1 MTNTTDKQLIKKFLR
16 NELTPEEKVAFTTR
30 KEDTSFLE
38 AIENEMIAVQS
49 RQELKKKLQGIGA
62 DHKTQKKTTP
72 KRFAPLGIAASV
84 ILLLGTIFFFNQGVN
99 NQELFDDYYTSYPNI
114 YTQKGASDDDKTLFE
129 KTMILYDAKQY
140 PLAQQNFE
148 TINSERELTNGERF
162 YYGITLLEVND
173 TKNALAQFKNI
184 SNTSSPLYKDAQWY
198 LALCYVKGNHVN
210 KAKVVLTKLQE
221 IVGTKKQDEIK
232 TILNQL

>member
-1 MTNTTDKQLIKKFLR
+1 MTNTTDRHLIKKFLR
-16 NELTPEEKVAFTTR
+16 NELTKEEKILFTAR

-38 AIENEMIAVQS
+38 ALENEMIAVQS

-62 DHKTQKKTTP
+62 DHKKQKTTTP
-72 KRFAPLGIAASV
+72 KRFAPIGIAASV
-84 ILLLGTIFFFNQGVN
+84 ILLLGAIFFFNQDVN

-114 YTQKGASDDDKTLFE
+114 YSQKGTSDDDKTLFE

-148 TINSERELTNGERF
+148 TINSERELTDGEQF
-162 YYGITLLEVND
+162 YYGITLLEVNN
-173 TKNALAQFKNI
+173 TKTALAQFKNMT
-184 SNTSSPLYKDAQWY
+184 NTASPLYKDAQWY
-198 LALCYVKGNHVN
+198 LGLCYVQENDVD
-210 KAKVVLTKLQE
+210 KAKIVLTELQK
-221 IVGTKKQDEIK
+221 IVGKNKQEEIK